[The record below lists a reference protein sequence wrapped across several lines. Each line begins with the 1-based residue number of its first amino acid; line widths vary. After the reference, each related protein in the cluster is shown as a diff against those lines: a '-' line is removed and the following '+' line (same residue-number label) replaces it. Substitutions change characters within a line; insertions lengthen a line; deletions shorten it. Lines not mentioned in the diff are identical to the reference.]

1 MGSLISNPPVAP
13 AVHLTLIPDV
23 ATCAQR
29 IAGFKSAAPLRLTG
43 LAGESVG
50 LLLDR
55 LNAYRSPEQQIRAIY
70 TKDGQELVKSTVLH
84 ADCEAYVRG
93 SSTQSS

>member
-1 MGSLISNPPVAP
+1 MGGIASSPVTP
-13 AVHLTLIPDV
+13 SVHLTLIPDSS
-23 ATCAQR
+23 AHA

-55 LNAYRSPEQQIRAIY
+55 LNTYRSPEQQIHTIY
-70 TKDGQELVKSTVLH
+70 TKDGKELVKSTVLH
-84 ADCEAYVRG
+84 ADCEAYVR
-93 SSTQSS
+93 STSTHTH